1 MSLQEEPAP
10 GPSAVSDRVTPPRDV
25 PWEPLRPATN
35 IDEVVRNLDQII
47 GWSVRQKSTIGYFA
61 VLYKRSTVAI
71 RAALD
76 EGLFY
81 DRPQMEQFDA
91 VFAKR
96 YFDALN
102 AYFCPDDYDGLT
114 LPWEVTFVRQDIG
127 QSTMLQHMVAGLN
140 AHINFDLGLATAEMV
155 PNSMEAFEHDFQLI
169 NALVSTQIRG
179 MLRVTEGLSPA
190 VRWIRRAIP
199 NEIGFV
205 SRILIKFR
213 RSGWLFAIY
222 LSMYPDKARE
232 KEVNQMAWAA
242 ALSAWYLDPPRYFQL
257 IPRIIAAIATRENR
271 NIATHLEALDKA
283 AIEPDPLDERF
294 LDRRYRSRSLIRK
307 GAAARPVRD

>member
-1 MSLQEEPAP
+1 M
-10 GPSAVSDRVTPPRDV
+10 
-25 PWEPLRPATN
+25 
-35 IDEVVRNLDQII
+35 VRNLGQII
-47 GWSVRQKSTIGYFA
+47 DWAIREESTIGYFA

-76 EGLFY
+76 EGLFC

-114 LPWEVTFVRQDIG
+114 LPWEVALVRQELG

-155 PNSMEAFEHDFQLI
+155 PYSMDAFEHDFQLI
-169 NALVSTQIRG
+169 NALVATQIRG

-190 VRWIRRAIP
+190 VLWIRRAVP
-199 NEIGFV
+199 NEIGII
-205 SRILIKFR
+205 SRVLIKFR
-213 RSGWLFAIY
+213 KSGWLFAIG
-222 LSMYPDKARE
+222 LAMNHEKARE
-232 KEVNQMAWAA
+232 KTVNQMSWAA
-242 ALSAWYLDPPRYFQL
+242 ALGAWYLDPPRYFRL
-257 IPRIIAAIATRENR
+257 IPRIVDAIATRENH

-283 AIEPDPLDERF
+283 AFQPDPLDERY
-294 LDRRYRSRSLIRK
+294 LDRRFRNRSLIRK
-307 GAAARPVRD
+307 GGPVRPVRG